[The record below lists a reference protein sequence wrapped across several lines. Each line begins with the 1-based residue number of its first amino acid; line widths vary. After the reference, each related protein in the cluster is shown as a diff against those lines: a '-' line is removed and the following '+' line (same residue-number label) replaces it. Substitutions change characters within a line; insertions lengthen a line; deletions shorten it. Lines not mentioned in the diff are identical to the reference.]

1 MPQNYTKRRAHP
13 YRSLADYNSSAYP
26 GAAPSLDPLTA
37 EATSLVPYNPSYNQ
51 SYNPGGALETV
62 NPVSQPSSSGGAG
75 GLLGNLPNLGELK
88 GIIDRMGGID
98 GVINTLGK
106 VQKVVTSFQQF
117 APMAKL
123 IMGALPF
130 GGKAS
135 NKAASDYVEYIPK
148 RRKRKKSSSR
158 KRGTSKSSRSSTKRK
173 KR

>member
-51 SYNPGGALETV
+51 PYNSGGALDTIS
-62 NPVSQPSSSGGAG
+62 PVSQPSSGGSG

-106 VQKVVTSFQQF
+106 VQKVMTSFQQF

-135 NKAASDYVEYIPK
+135 NKSVSGIDEYIPK

-158 KRGTSKSSRSSTKRK
+158 KRSTSKSGRSSTKRK